1 MTNKEI
7 YNNEINTNE
16 EYNITVAE
24 FTEWLEENN
33 LTEHFTTEVNNI
45 TTEDDIYYIAV
56 DYSIPV
62 IMVKYFQKR
71 A

>member
-24 FTEWLEENN
+24 FAEWLEENN
-33 LTEHFTTEVNNI
+33 LTEHFTKEVNNI

>member
-24 FTEWLEENN
+24 FAEWLEENN
-33 LTEHFTTEVNNI
+33 LTKHFTKEVNNI